1 MEIDNA
7 KKKNQ
12 KLFKQERKV
21 AFELLNILNNCQVVK
36 DRNLAI
42 FCGRIAMFFAE
53 DKILP

>member
-12 KLFKQERKV
+12 KLFKQEWKV
-21 AFELLNILNNCQVVK
+21 ALELLNILNNCQVVK